1 MTSKISILIK
11 NTLANASGTILQPI
25 LHIIL
30 VPFYIHYL
38 GLEGYGLVGF
48 FSALTIMLSVFT
60 KGLSVSIQRE
70 FAIRIGKDHMRP
82 SIRRFHFTMEIFYYI
97 IGIALGIILLSTS
110 GLIASRWLKLETIPF
125 EVIRWCV
132 MIISLRIALVFP
144 CSVYTSAL
152 YGLQRHV
159 LMNVITIGYTSLS
172 AGLGVIAILL
182 TRSVVAFYASDLIA
196 VIIYILALRY
206 YADKVLPPRQKSFP
220 SRFDLNEIKKIG
232 RIAGGL
238 IWTYGINII
247 TRQADRIIISC
258 LLPLAM
264 LGVYSAGVAGAQ
276 LLTLSCLPFLIAVY
290 PQTCQ
295 LAMEKNEE
303 GYAAHMFRNS
313 KVMMIIALSCGL
325 PISFFAPEILQ
336 VWTHNKVIV
345 EEGSVVMALYMFGS
359 IAFALADTLHR
370 GQVALGIMRYGVIF
384 NSFLLL
390 WYPVLIW
397 VLINRYG
404 LVGGAAAWLVN
415 CVSYWIY
422 QILVHHAAVVK
433 SNSKLIEYI
442 KAIFVFGAVGL
453 TVTYVSHYMANLLF
467 PQHIWLRLTFAVL
480 AAGIIFII
488 GVLVGFG
495 FRVPKEI
502 FFSLTKLVYSSR
514 GNLDQ

>member
-1 MTSKISILIK
+1 MTNKISILVK
-11 NTLANASGTILQPI
+11 NTLANASGTILQPV
-25 LHIIL
+25 LHLIL

-70 FAIRIGKDHMRP
+70 FAIRIGADQMRP
-82 SIRRFHFTMEIFYYI
+82 SIRRFHFTMEIFYHI
-97 IGIALGIILLSTS
+97 IGIALGIILLSTA

-125 EVIRWCV
+125 EVTRWCV

-159 LMNVITIGYTSLS
+159 LMNAITIGYTSLS
-172 AGLGVIAILL
+172 AGLGVIAVLL

-196 VIIYILALRY
+196 VIIYILVLRY
-206 YADKVLPPRQKSFP
+206 HADKVLPPRQKSFP
-220 SRFDLNEIKKIG
+220 RRFDLNEIKGIG

-238 IWTYGINII
+238 IWTYGINIVI
-247 TRQADRIIISC
+247 RQADRIIISL

-264 LGVYSAGVAGAQ
+264 LGVYNAGVAGAQ
-276 LLTLSCLPFLIAVY
+276 LLTLSYLPFLIAVY

-295 LAMEKNEE
+295 FAMQKNEKE
-303 GYAAHMFRNS
+303 FAAHMFRNS
-313 KVMMIIALSCGL
+313 KVMLIIALSCGL

-345 EEGSVVMALYMFGS
+345 AEGSVVMALYMYGS

-390 WYPVLIW
+390 WYPVLMW
-397 VLINRYG
+397 VLIKRYG
-404 LVGGAAAWLVN
+404 LVGGAVAWVINCAA
-415 CVSYWIY
+415 YWIY
-422 QILVHHAAVVK
+422 QFFVHHTAVSK

-453 TVTYVSHYMANLLF
+453 TVTYVSRYMANLLF
-467 PQHIWLRLTFAVL
+467 PQLIWMRLALAVL
-480 AAGIIFII
+480 AAGIILII

-502 FFSLTKLVYSSR
+502 FFSLTKLVYPSR
-514 GNLDQ
+514 GNLDK